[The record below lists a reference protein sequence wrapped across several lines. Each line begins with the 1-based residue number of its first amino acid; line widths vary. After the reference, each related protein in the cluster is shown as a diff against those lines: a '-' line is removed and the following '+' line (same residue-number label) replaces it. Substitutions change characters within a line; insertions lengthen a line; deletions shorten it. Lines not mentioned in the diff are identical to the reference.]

1 MLPPALIVTC
11 GLVPVAVSVGFRRQK
26 SSGVAK
32 MQKQNARL
40 KDPSDATV
48 EGGMRRGVNVG
59 NMKILKKPMKMRGGG
74 AATKGL
80 RISEKQG

>member
-1 MLPPALIVTC
+1 M
-11 GLVPVAVSVGFRRQK
+11 VAVPLQK
-26 SSGVAK
+26 AVDAAESFKQDNK
-32 MQKQNARL
+32 MAKQNARL
-40 KDPSDATV
+40 ALPSDATV

-80 RISEKQG
+80 KISEKQG

>member
-1 MLPPALIVTC
+1 MSV
-11 GLVPVAVSVGFRRQK
+11 VSRKQK
-26 SSGVAK
+26 LHGVVK
-32 MQKQNARL
+32 MAKQNARL

-59 NMKILKKPMKMRGGG
+59 NMKILKKPLKMRGGG

>member
-1 MLPPALIVTC
+1 MPE
-11 GLVPVAVSVGFRRQK
+11 AVSVVSRKQRLH
-26 SSGVAK
+26 GVVK
-32 MQKQNARL
+32 MAKQNARL

-59 NMKILKKPMKMRGGG
+59 NMKILKKPLKMRGGG

>member
-1 MLPPALIVTC
+1 MPE
-11 GLVPVAVSVGFRRQK
+11 AVSVASRRQRLH
-26 SSGVAK
+26 GVAK
-32 MQKQNARL
+32 MAKQNARL

-59 NMKILKKPMKMRGGG
+59 NMKILKKPLKMRGGG

>member
-1 MLPPALIVTC
+1 MPE
-11 GLVPVAVSVGFRRQK
+11 AVSVVSRKQRLH
-26 SSGVAK
+26 GVGK
-32 MQKQNARL
+32 MAKQNARL

-59 NMKILKKPMKMRGGG
+59 NMKILKKPLKMRGGG

>member
-1 MLPPALIVTC
+1 MPE
-11 GLVPVAVSVGFRRQK
+11 AVSVVSRKQK
-26 SSGVAK
+26 LHGVVK
-32 MQKQNARL
+32 MAKQNARL

-59 NMKILKKPMKMRGGG
+59 NMKILKKPLKMRGGG

>member
-1 MLPPALIVTC
+1 
-11 GLVPVAVSVGFRRQK
+11 VSVASKRQK
-26 SSGVAK
+26 LHGVVK
-32 MQKQNARL
+32 MAKQNARL

-48 EGGMRRGVNVG
+48 EDGMRRGVNVG
-59 NMKILKKPMKMRGGG
+59 NMKILKKPLKMRGGG